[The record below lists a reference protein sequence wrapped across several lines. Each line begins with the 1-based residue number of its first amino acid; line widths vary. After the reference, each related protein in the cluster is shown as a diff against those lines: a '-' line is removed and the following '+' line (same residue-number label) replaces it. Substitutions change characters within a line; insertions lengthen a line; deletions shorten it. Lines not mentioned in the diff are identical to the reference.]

1 MAEQANFSELRNKI
15 SNWDIEAEQMLIN
28 KINIFTNSY
37 NADFSNFTKNMQ
49 NLDNNLS
56 NIQVQHYKA
65 ITSLK
70 DLSMNRFIEES
81 MDVASESVSEDSDR
95 GVAQSV
101 NNQVYMNEEEKIKKA
116 MELTIKN
123 IDEIS
128 SKKDQNKEQ
137 IEDDAKS
144 VASSKIMFDNFKKF
158 NLPFIIGTDDF
169 NKEAMVGL
177 SNEPVDNEEEEEELE
192 DKDVKNFVE
201 ENIKVDDKT
210 MEEWIKIEK
219 KKKTKAEKEKLKK
232 EKKLKKD
239 KKDEKDENEIKN
251 NSENNK
257 NDFDNE
263 VKNEIKVPIENEEND
278 TIAVTSK
285 VGGTVPP
292 PPPPPPKPVLD
303 PSKIQPKVEKKP
315 ISNEINIDKK
325 IIDNEKQI
333 ENIQKENININNAPT
348 NTNMNNNNIIMQPKP
363 KIMQSM
369 NPFLLKGL
377 QNIPDDDDDS
387 DDDDDLFS
395 KKKRNIP
402 KKDVKMNLNQSQHP
416 FVFMHDNEPNN
427 KPMDN
432 INKNKLDNIFEEE
445 NENKPEEKKVIEIEN
460 PKEQIEINKE
470 IIPPTQNIEEEKQKE
485 QNNIFTNNE
494 TDKENIP
501 NANKNKGFNSL
512 FDLPEEEKN
521 STEVIGNKNEQKAL
535 ETKKKINKIFFDDDD
550 E

>member
-95 GVAQSV
+95 GVEQSV
-101 NNQVYMNEEEKIKKA
+101 NNQIYMNEEEKIKKA

-210 MEEWIKIEK
+210 KEEWIKIEK
-219 KKKTKAEKEKLKK
+219 KKK
-232 EKKLKKD
+232 KKLKKGL
-239 KKDEKDENEIKN
+239 KKN
-251 NSENNK
+251 
-257 NDFDNE
+257 
-263 VKNEIKVPIENEEND
+263 
-278 TIAVTSK
+278 
-285 VGGTVPP
+285 
-292 PPPPPPKPVLD
+292 L
-303 PSKIQPKVEKKP
+303 
-315 ISNEINIDKK
+315 
-325 IIDNEKQI
+325 
-333 ENIQKENININNAPT
+333 
-348 NTNMNNNNIIMQPKP
+348 
-363 KIMQSM
+363 
-369 NPFLLKGL
+369 
-377 QNIPDDDDDS
+377 
-387 DDDDDLFS
+387 
-395 KKKRNIP
+395 KKRNQ
-402 KKDVKMNLNQSQHP
+402 KKR
-416 FVFMHDNEPNN
+416 
-427 KPMDN
+427 
-432 INKNKLDNIFEEE
+432 
-445 NENKPEEKKVIEIEN
+445 
-460 PKEQIEINKE
+460 
-470 IIPPTQNIEEEKQKE
+470 
-485 QNNIFTNNE
+485 
-494 TDKENIP
+494 
-501 NANKNKGFNSL
+501 
-512 FDLPEEEKN
+512 
-521 STEVIGNKNEQKAL
+521 
-535 ETKKKINKIFFDDDD
+535 KKK
-550 E
+550 

>member
-81 MDVASESVSEDSDR
+81 MDVVSESVSEDSDR
-95 GVAQSV
+95 GVEQSV

-144 VASSKIMFDNFKKF
+144 VASSRIMFDNFKKF

-177 SNEPVDNEEEEEELE
+177 SNEPVDNEEEEEEELE

-210 MEEWIKIEK
+210 KEEWIKIEK
-219 KKKTKAEKEKLKK
+219 KK
-232 EKKLKKD
+232 
-239 KKDEKDENEIKN
+239 
-251 NSENNK
+251 
-257 NDFDNE
+257 
-263 VKNEIKVPIENEEND
+263 
-278 TIAVTSK
+278 
-285 VGGTVPP
+285 
-292 PPPPPPKPVLD
+292 
-303 PSKIQPKVEKKP
+303 
-315 ISNEINIDKK
+315 
-325 IIDNEKQI
+325 
-333 ENIQKENININNAPT
+333 
-348 NTNMNNNNIIMQPKP
+348 
-363 KIMQSM
+363 
-369 NPFLLKGL
+369 
-377 QNIPDDDDDS
+377 
-387 DDDDDLFS
+387 
-395 KKKRNIP
+395 
-402 KKDVKMNLNQSQHP
+402 
-416 FVFMHDNEPNN
+416 
-427 KPMDN
+427 
-432 INKNKLDNIFEEE
+432 IF
-445 NENKPEEKKVIEIEN
+445 
-460 PKEQIEINKE
+460 
-470 IIPPTQNIEEEKQKE
+470 
-485 QNNIFTNNE
+485 
-494 TDKENIP
+494 
-501 NANKNKGFNSL
+501 
-512 FDLPEEEKN
+512 
-521 STEVIGNKNEQKAL
+521 
-535 ETKKKINKIFFDDDD
+535 
-550 E
+550 

>member
-81 MDVASESVSEDSDR
+81 MDVVSESVSEDSDR
-95 GVAQSV
+95 GVEQSV

-144 VASSKIMFDNFKKF
+144 VASSRIMFDNFKKF

-263 VKNEIKVPIENEEND
+263 VKDEIKVPVENEEND

-315 ISNEINIDKK
+315 ISNEINIDKN
-325 IIDNEKQI
+325 IDNEKQI
-333 ENIQKENININNAPT
+333 ENIQNENININNAPT

-377 QNIPDDDDDS
+377 QNIPDDDED

-402 KKDVKMNLNQSQHP
+402 KKDVDMNINQSQNP

-494 TDKENIP
+494 TDKENIT

-535 ETKKKINKIFFDDDD
+535 EIKEKINKIFFNDDD

>member
-95 GVAQSV
+95 GVEQSV

-144 VASSKIMFDNFKKF
+144 VASSRIMFDNFKKF

-263 VKNEIKVPIENEEND
+263 VKDEIKVPVENEEND

-315 ISNEINIDKK
+315 ISNEINIDKN
-325 IIDNEKQI
+325 IDNEKQI

-402 KKDVKMNLNQSQHP
+402 KKDVIMNINQSQNP
-416 FVFMHDNEPNN
+416 FVFMRDNEPNN

-494 TDKENIP
+494 TDKENIT

>member
-81 MDVASESVSEDSDR
+81 MDVVSESVSEDSDR
-95 GVAQSV
+95 GVEQSV

-128 SKKDQNKEQ
+128 SKKGQNKEQ

-144 VASSKIMFDNFKKF
+144 VASSRIMFDNFKKF

-177 SNEPVDNEEEEEELE
+177 SNEPVNNEEEEEELE

-251 NSENNK
+251 NNENK

-263 VKNEIKVPIENEEND
+263 VKDEIKVPVENEEND

-315 ISNEINIDKK
+315 ISNEINI
-325 IIDNEKQI
+325 
-333 ENIQKENININNAPT
+333 NNAPT
-348 NTNMNNNNIIMQPKP
+348 NSNMNNNNIIMQPKP

-377 QNIPDDDDDS
+377 QNISDDEEEE

-535 ETKKKINKIFFDDDD
+535 EIKEKINKIFFPDDD

>member
-37 NADFSNFTKNMQ
+37 NADFANFTKNMQ

-65 ITSLK
+65 ITNLK

-95 GVAQSV
+95 GVEQSV
-101 NNQVYMNEEEKIKKA
+101 NNQVYMNEEEKIQKA

-137 IEDDAKS
+137 IEDDTKS
-144 VASSKIMFDNFKKF
+144 VASSKIIFDNFKKF

-169 NKEAMVGL
+169 NKEAMIGL

-201 ENIKVDDKT
+201 ENIKVDEKT
-210 MEEWIKIEK
+210 KEEWIKIEK
-219 KKKTKAEKEKLKK
+219 KKKIKAEKEKLKK
-232 EKKLKKD
+232 EKKSKNE
-239 KKDEKDENEIKN
+239 KKDEIDENEIKN
-251 NSENNK
+251 NNENNK

-263 VKNEIKVPIENEEND
+263 VKDEIKVPIENEENE

-303 PSKIQPKVEKKP
+303 PSKIKPKVEKKP
-315 ISNEINIDKK
+315 ISNEINIDKNN
-325 IIDNEKQI
+325 IDKEKKI
-333 ENIQKENININNAPT
+333 ENPEKENININNAPT

-363 KIMQSM
+363 KIMQSV

-377 QNIPDDDDDS
+377 QNLSDDEDDDDD
-387 DDDDDLFS
+387 DDIFS
-395 KKKRNIP
+395 KKKRNMP
-402 KKDVKMNLNQSQHP
+402 KLDVKMNINQSQNP
-416 FVFMHDNEPNN
+416 FVFMHDNESNN

-445 NENKPEEKKVIEIEN
+445 SENKPEEKKVIENEN
-460 PKEQIEINKE
+460 SQEPIQINKE
-470 IIPPTQNIEEEKQKE
+470 IEPPTQKIEEEKQKE
-485 QNNIFTNNE
+485 EHNIFNNIE
-494 TDKENIP
+494 TDKGNIS
-501 NANKNKGFNSL
+501 NVNKNKGFNNL

-521 STEVIGNKNEQKAL
+521 STEVIVNKNEQKAL

>member
-81 MDVASESVSEDSDR
+81 MDVVSESVSEDSDR
-95 GVAQSV
+95 GVEQSV

-144 VASSKIMFDNFKKF
+144 VASSRIMFDNFKKF

-263 VKNEIKVPIENEEND
+263 VKDEIKVPVENEEND

-303 PSKIQPKVEKKP
+303 PSKIQPKVEKKKL
-315 ISNEINIDKK
+315 KK
-325 IIDNEKQI
+325 S
-333 ENIQKENININNAPT
+333 
-348 NTNMNNNNIIMQPKP
+348 
-363 KIMQSM
+363 QSLM
-369 NPFLLKGL
+369 KLILIRIL
-377 QNIPDDDDDS
+377 TMR
-387 DDDDDLFS
+387 S
-395 KKKRNIP
+395 K
-402 KKDVKMNLNQSQHP
+402 L
-416 FVFMHDNEPNN
+416 
-427 KPMDN
+427 
-432 INKNKLDNIFEEE
+432 
-445 NENKPEEKKVIEIEN
+445 
-460 PKEQIEINKE
+460 
-470 IIPPTQNIEEEKQKE
+470 
-485 QNNIFTNNE
+485 
-494 TDKENIP
+494 
-501 NANKNKGFNSL
+501 
-512 FDLPEEEKN
+512 
-521 STEVIGNKNEQKAL
+521 
-535 ETKKKINKIFFDDDD
+535 KIFKMKILILIMLLLIKI
-550 E
+550 

>member
-95 GVAQSV
+95 GVEQSV

-128 SKKDQNKEQ
+128 SKKGQNKEQ

-144 VASSKIMFDNFKKF
+144 VASSRIMFDNFKKF

-251 NSENNK
+251 NSENK

-263 VKNEIKVPIENEEND
+263 VKDEIKVPVENEEND

-315 ISNEINIDKK
+315 ISNEINIDKNN
-325 IIDNEKQI
+325 IDNEKQI
-333 ENIQKENININNAPT
+333 ENIQNENININNAPT

-377 QNIPDDDDDS
+377 QNIPDDDEDD

-402 KKDVKMNLNQSQHP
+402 KKDVDMNINQSQNP

-460 PKEQIEINKE
+460 PKEQIA
-470 IIPPTQNIEEEKQKE
+470 
-485 QNNIFTNNE
+485 E
-494 TDKENIP
+494 TTT
-501 NANKNKGFNSL
+501 KNY
-512 FDLPEEEKN
+512 
-521 STEVIGNKNEQKAL
+521 
-535 ETKKKINKIFFDDDD
+535 
-550 E
+550 

>member
-95 GVAQSV
+95 GVEQSV
-101 NNQVYMNEEEKIKKA
+101 NNQIYMNEEEKIKKA

-144 VASSKIMFDNFKKF
+144 VASSRIMFDNFKKF

-251 NSENNK
+251 NNENK

-263 VKNEIKVPIENEEND
+263 VKDEIKVPVENEEND

-315 ISNEINIDKK
+315 ISNE
-325 IIDNEKQI
+325 
-333 ENIQKENININNAPT
+333 ININNAPT

-402 KKDVKMNLNQSQHP
+402 KKDVKMNINQSQNP

-494 TDKENIP
+494 IDKENIT
-501 NANKNKGFNSL
+501 NVNKNKGFNSL

>member
-81 MDVASESVSEDSDR
+81 MDVVSESVSEDSDR
-95 GVAQSV
+95 GVEQSV

-144 VASSKIMFDNFKKF
+144 VASSRIMFDNFKKF

-263 VKNEIKVPIENEEND
+263 VKDEIKVPVENEEND

-315 ISNEINIDKK
+315 ISNEIHIDKN
-325 IIDNEKQI
+325 IDNEKQI
-333 ENIQKENININNAPT
+333 ENIQNENININNAPT

-402 KKDVKMNLNQSQHP
+402 KKDVKMNINQSQNP

-494 TDKENIP
+494 TDKENIT
-501 NANKNKGFNSL
+501 NVNKNKGFNSL

>member
-81 MDVASESVSEDSDR
+81 MDVVSESVSEDSDR
-95 GVAQSV
+95 GVEQSV

-144 VASSKIMFDNFKKF
+144 VASSRIMFDNFKKF

-219 KKKTKAEKEKLKK
+219 KK
-232 EKKLKKD
+232 
-239 KKDEKDENEIKN
+239 N
-251 NSENNK
+251 
-257 NDFDNE
+257 
-263 VKNEIKVPIENEEND
+263 
-278 TIAVTSK
+278 
-285 VGGTVPP
+285 
-292 PPPPPPKPVLD
+292 
-303 PSKIQPKVEKKP
+303 
-315 ISNEINIDKK
+315 
-325 IIDNEKQI
+325 
-333 ENIQKENININNAPT
+333 
-348 NTNMNNNNIIMQPKP
+348 
-363 KIMQSM
+363 
-369 NPFLLKGL
+369 
-377 QNIPDDDDDS
+377 
-387 DDDDDLFS
+387 
-395 KKKRNIP
+395 
-402 KKDVKMNLNQSQHP
+402 
-416 FVFMHDNEPNN
+416 
-427 KPMDN
+427 
-432 INKNKLDNIFEEE
+432 
-445 NENKPEEKKVIEIEN
+445 
-460 PKEQIEINKE
+460 
-470 IIPPTQNIEEEKQKE
+470 
-485 QNNIFTNNE
+485 
-494 TDKENIP
+494 
-501 NANKNKGFNSL
+501 
-512 FDLPEEEKN
+512 
-521 STEVIGNKNEQKAL
+521 
-535 ETKKKINKIFFDDDD
+535 
-550 E
+550 